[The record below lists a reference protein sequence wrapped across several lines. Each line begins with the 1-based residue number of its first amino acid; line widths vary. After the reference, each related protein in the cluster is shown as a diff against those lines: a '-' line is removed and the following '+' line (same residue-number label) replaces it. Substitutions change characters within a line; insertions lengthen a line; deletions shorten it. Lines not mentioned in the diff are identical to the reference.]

1 MQAFA
6 EYAAISLSSA
16 DKIDVEV
23 ISTSSLLCSIK
34 LHRRLEGGGFIY
46 RLQYALSV
54 LGGPLC
60 SHGLLKALHYIS
72 I

>member
-23 ISTSSLLCSIK
+23 ISTSSLM

>member
-23 ISTSSLLCSIK
+23 ISTSSL
-34 LHRRLEGGGFIY
+34 HRRLEGGGFIY
-46 RLQYALSV
+46 RLQYASSV

>member
-16 DKIDVEV
+16 DKIDV
-23 ISTSSLLCSIK
+23 IK

>member
-23 ISTSSLLCSIK
+23 ISTS
-34 LHRRLEGGGFIY
+34 RLEGGGFIY